1 MAGPVGNGGGAPGV
15 GRGKGRRRYRPM
27 SEINVT
33 PFVDVMLVLLIIFM
47 ITATALQRGV
57 EVNLPKAA
65 TSNLT
70 VPKTTP
76 LLVTVTRD
84 AKVYISETE
93 IELNELTAKLLAIAE
108 EGYQE
113 RIFLQ
118 GDTNAAY
125 GEVLGVMTQMKNAGF
140 TNIALVTDPKSRV
153 ERTQ

>member
-1 MAGPVGNGGGAPGV
+1 MATSGSS
-15 GRGKGRRRYRPM
+15 RRGRRAFNA
-27 SEINVT
+27 EINVT
-33 PFVDVMLVLLIIFM
+33 PMVDVMLVLLIIFL

-70 VPKTTP
+70 VPKSTP
-76 LLVTVTRD
+76 LLVTVTQD

-93 IELNELTAKLLAIAE
+93 IELEELTSKLLAIAG
-108 EGYQE
+108 EGYEE

-125 GEVLGVMTQMKNAGF
+125 GEVLAVMPQMKDAGF

-153 ERTQ
+153 ERTE